1 MRFAPKLSVPHVKY
15 SFFDVFAVVDGL
27 GRESH
32 GHDAP
37 GLEVPALAVFA
48 VEGDGLGAGVEP
60 GAVGQVF
67 DDREVAVF
75 EVDYR
80 RRFLQVARGIDGHA
94 QYRVVAGM
102 ALGTEVDLATTGVE
116 YQDRVIEIEFA
127 SHDFLLLVE
136 VERPMKMK
144 ISYIFNL

>member
-1 MRFAPKLSVPHVKY
+1 
-15 SFFDVFAVVDGL
+15 
-27 GRESH
+27 
-32 GHDAP
+32 
-37 GLEVPALAVFA
+37 
-48 VEGDGLGAGVEP
+48 
-60 GAVGQVF
+60 
-67 DDREVAVF
+67 
-75 EVDYR
+75 
-80 RRFLQVARGIDGHA
+80 
-94 QYRVVAGM
+94 M